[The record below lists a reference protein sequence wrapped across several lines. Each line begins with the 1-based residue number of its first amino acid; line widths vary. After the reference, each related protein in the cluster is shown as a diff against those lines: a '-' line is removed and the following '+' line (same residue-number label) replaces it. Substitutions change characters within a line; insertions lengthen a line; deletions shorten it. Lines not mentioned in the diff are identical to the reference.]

1 MMTTQTNYL
10 DPESFDKFI
19 EAIPKLE
26 VYHSSYAWHAA
37 LPPARMQLLF
47 KVQYY
52 CALRISEALSLEKG
66 DFNLERRIL
75 RIKRAKTGRKKGKMR
90 VDGTSLVQFVAQETS
105 IPMPLLQE
113 LHAQF
118 EMLPDKLFPTSRQ
131 SAWEYAKKG
140 GKLAGLDIFE
150 RQEQRSIEG
159 MFTHLFRKS
168 YAKMMYLAGA
178 NIALIDVKLRHT
190 HKNPNMADS
199 TFTYIKPDINA
210 LIQWETEHFTK

>member
-1 MMTTQTNYL
+1 MMIAQTNYL

-19 EAIPKLE
+19 EAIPKLP

-66 DFNLERRIL
+66 DFDLERRIL
-75 RIKRAKTGRKKGKMR
+75 RIKRAKTGKNQK
-90 VDGTSLVQFVAQETS
+90 TS

-118 EMLPDKLFPTSRQ
+118 AMLPDKIFDTSRQ
-131 SAWEYAKKG
+131 SAWEYGKKAG
-140 GKLAGLDIFE
+140 HLAGLNIFE
-150 RQEQRSIEG
+150 DQDKREIEG
-159 MFTHLFRKS
+159 VWTHLFRKS

>member
-1 MMTTQTNYL
+1 MMIAQTNYL

-19 EAIPKLE
+19 EAIPRLE
-26 VYHSSYAWHAA
+26 VYHSSYSWHAT
-37 LPPARMQLLF
+37 LPPSRMQLLF
-47 KVQYY
+47 KVIYY

-66 DFNLERRIL
+66 DFDLERRIL
-75 RIKRAKTGRKKGKMR
+75 RIKRAKTGKNQK
-90 VDGTSLVQFVAQETS
+90 TS

-118 EMLPDKLFPTSRQ
+118 AMLPDKIFDTSRQ
-131 SAWEYAKKG
+131 SAWEYGKKAG
-140 GKLAGLDIFE
+140 HLAGLNIFE
-150 RQEQRSIEG
+150 DQDKREIEG
-159 MFTHLFRKS
+159 VWTHLFRKS